1 VDDNGTIM
9 AYDDPDMPDDMGNQR
24 KETPQE
30 RKARQ
35 RWQKVQDAAEPIIR
49 KLAAQARE
57 QMSLRG
63 SIEQRWLEDLR
74 QFHGVYD
81 KETDTELKN
90 DDSRS
95 RTFIN
100 ITRPKTNSW
109 AARLGDMLLPNDER
123 NWGIDPTPI
132 PELNSEARE
141 IARMAE
147 EAAQQAEQA
156 TEQHNANVDEGGN
169 PNATMPEVQAK
180 ATAAKEMM
188 DRAKQQQREI
198 EEATKRC
205 KAMERLIDDQLTESR
220 FPARCRDAIADMCKL
235 GVGIIKGPMVSGKQP
250 QRWQVDG
257 QGNAVLQP
265 ITDQKVPT
273 YRRVNPWHFFP
284 DMNAGEIE
292 DAEFTYER
300 HLLNAKQL
308 RKMAKDMDFNKGT
321 TRKLLADGGAQHG
334 AENVT
339 DLSYLSELRNMEHH
353 GSESALSPLK
363 DRYVI
368 WEFHGALEIH
378 EIAKLVR
385 AMGQEDEAN
394 EYLKTADPLDV
405 RMVTVF
411 FCNSKLLKIN
421 AEYML
426 DSGASLYSIASFEK
440 AEATILGAVGV
451 PRLMRH
457 EQAMLNSAVRM
468 VMDNAALSVSPQVVV
483 DQKGVEPVDGSWKL
497 KARKIWR
504 KISGGHANP
513 NSPPFE
519 LFNIPL
525 NQNQLAQIIELA
537 MRFVD
542 EAVSMPL
549 IAQGE
554 QGAHITQTASGM
566 TMLMNSA
573 NVVFRRVVKNYDDD
587 MIGLIIRTYDF
598 NMQFSNRPEVKGDMK
613 VEARGTSVLLVREI
627 QAQQLQMILR
637 EWSVHP
643 IMGVGFR
650 AYQAMK
656 LVLQAM
662 SINPDDLLITEE
674 DYMKKLAQMAQPQDG
689 EEQQESADQIRA
701 QTQLQIAN
709 IEAANREKDG
719 QVQLQIA
726 EIRRETEFAK
736 LGLQENLTLQQIQA
750 MFATKEMDGAVKVE
764 STRIKSQSD
773 ERKLAAE
780 IGMEREAAREA
791 RARGEMPTG
800 SGGAVSMG
808 GRKAPAN
815 TNPQ

>member
-1 VDDNGTIM
+1 VDDYATLG
-9 AYDDPDMPDDMGNQR
+9 AYDNADQPDEGYTER
-24 KETPQE
+24 KLTKEE
-30 RKARQ
+30 RKARE
-35 RWQKVQDAAEPIIR
+35 RWKKVQDAAEPIVR
-49 KLAAQARE
+49 RLSDQARE

-63 SIEQRWLEDLR
+63 PVEQRWLEDLR
-74 QFHGVYD
+74 QFHGHYD
-81 KETDTELKN
+81 KDTELELKN

-100 ITRPKTNSW
+100 ITRPKTNAW

-147 EAAQQAEQA
+147 EAAQQAETA
-156 TEQHNANVDEGGN
+156 AEQHNAAVEQGGN
-169 PNATMPEVQAK
+169 VAATGAQVAQA
-180 ATAAKEMM
+180 ASAAKEMLE
-188 DRAKQQQREI
+188 RAKQQQREI
-198 EEATKRC
+198 EEAQKRC

-220 FPARCRDAIADMCKL
+220 FPAKCRDAIADMCKL

-250 QRWQVDG
+250 QRWQVGPDG
-257 QGNAVLQP
+257 QAMLAPVS
-265 ITDQKVPT
+265 DDHVPSF
-273 YRRVNPWHFFP
+273 RRVNPWHFFP
-284 DMNAGEIE
+284 DMNAAEID

-308 RKMAKDMDFNKGT
+308 RKMARDMDFNKGA
-321 TRKLLADGGAQHG
+321 TRRLLKEGGAQHG
-334 AENVT
+334 AENVS
-339 DLSYLSELRNMEHH
+339 DLTYLSELRSLEHH

-363 DRYVI
+363 DRFVV
-368 WEFHGALEIH
+368 WEYHGQIEIH
-378 EIAKLVR
+378 EIAKLLR
-385 AMGQEDEAN
+385 AQGDEKDADD
-394 EYLKTADPLDV
+394 YLRNADPLDT

-411 FCNSKLLKIN
+411 FCNGKMLRIN
-421 AEYML
+421 AEYLL

-440 AEATILGAVGV
+440 AEASILGAVGV

-483 DQKGVEPVDGSWKL
+483 DQKGIEPVNGSWKL
-497 KARKIWR
+497 TARKVWR
-504 KISGGHANP
+504 KVTGSQSP
-513 NSPPFE
+513 SQSPPFE

-542 EAVSMPL
+542 EAVAMPL

-554 QGAHITQTASGM
+554 QGAHITNTAQGL

-587 MIGLIIRTYDF
+587 MIGLITRTYDF
-598 NMQFSNRPEVKGDMK
+598 NMQFSSRPEVKGDMK

-627 QAQQLQMILR
+627 QAQQLVAILR

-650 AYQAMK
+650 AYRAMK

-662 SINPDDLLITEE
+662 SINPDDLLVTEE
-674 DYMKKLAQMAQPQDG
+674 DYMNKLAQMAQPQEG
-689 EEQQESADQIRA
+689 QESPDAIRA
-701 QTQLQIAN
+701 QTQLKIAE
-709 IEAANREKDG
+709 IEAANRDKDG
-719 QVQLQIA
+719 QVQLEIA

-736 LGLQENLTLQQIQA
+736 LGLQENLTLEQIKA
-750 MFATKEMDGAVKVE
+750 MFASKEMDAVVKVE
-764 STRIKSQSD
+764 SQRIKAQSD

-780 IGMEREAAREA
+780 IGMEREAAAEA

-808 GRKAPAN
+808 GRPAPAQ
-815 TNPQ
+815 P

>member
-1 VDDNGTIM
+1 
-9 AYDDPDMPDDMGNQR
+9 
-24 KETPQE
+24 
-30 RKARQ
+30 
-35 RWQKVQDAAEPIIR
+35 
-49 KLAAQARE
+49 
-57 QMSLRG
+57 
-63 SIEQRWLEDLR
+63 
-74 QFHGVYD
+74 
-81 KETDTELKN
+81 
-90 DDSRS
+90 
-95 RTFIN
+95 
-100 ITRPKTNSW
+100 
-109 AARLGDMLLPNDER
+109 MLLPNDER

-132 PELNSEARE
+132 PELNSQARE
-141 IARMAE
+141 IVRMAE
-147 EAAQQAEQA
+147 EAAAEAEQA
-156 TEQHNANVDEGGN
+156 AEQNNAAVQAQQAGQPGAN
-169 PNATMPEVQAK
+169 PAATMALAQEK
-180 ATAAKEMM
+180 ASIAKEMM

-198 EEATKRC
+198 EEAQKRC

-220 FPARCRDAIADMCKL
+220 FPSRCRDALADMCKL

-250 QRWQVDG
+250 QRWEVDE
-257 QGNAVLQP
+257 QGNAVLAP
-265 ITDQKVPT
+265 ITDQQVPT

-284 DMNAGEIE
+284 DMNAGTIE

-308 RKMAKDMDFNKGT
+308 RKMAKDMDFNKAT
-321 TRKLLADGGAQHG
+321 TRKLLKDGGAQHG

-385 AMGQEDEAN
+385 AMGEEKEAN
-394 EYLKTADPLDV
+394 EYLKNADPLDI

-483 DQKGVEPVDGSWKL
+483 DQKSVEPVDGSWKL
-497 KARKIWR
+497 TARKLWR
-504 KISGGHANP
+504 KIAGSHSNP
-513 NSPPFE
+513 QSPPFE

-674 DYMKKLAQMAQPQDG
+674 DYMKKLAQMAEAPQQD
-689 EEQQESADQIRA
+689 EQESADQIRA
-701 QTQLQIAN
+701 QTQLQIAE

-750 MFATKEMDGAVKVE
+750 MFATKEMDSAVKVE
-764 STRIKSQSD
+764 SARIKSQSD

-808 GRKAPAN
+808 GRKAPDN
-815 TNPQ
+815 SNPQ